1 MANPAL
7 WALFFLIQVPLVVM
21 IIWATRLWR
30 RHRRSGLEEFYPQFR
45 RPDIEAV
52 RPKKVRPVMSSED
65 VDRRFPT
72 VGYSAWKSAH
82 ETPSQASAPRASAQ
96 LERTTSRD
104 NDEPEPPNKQ
114 TTINDAHQNEPP
126 SPDSDS
132 YSVCAICVDQF
143 DANDEVRPLSC
154 GHIFHPACIDMWLT
168 KRQACC
174 PLCKT
179 VYAGLRVSSE
189 SNRDGEAEASTMPEP
204 PAAAVVRGERI
215 PRES

>member
-7 WALFFLIQVPLVVM
+7 WALVFIIQVPLVM
-21 IIWATRLWR
+21 LIIFATRVWR
-30 RHRRSGLEEFYPQFR
+30 RHRRSVFEEFYPQFR

-52 RPKKVRPVMSSED
+52 RPQRVRPVITSED
-65 VDRRFPT
+65 VDRRFPI
-72 VGYSAWKSAH
+72 VGYSVWKSAH
-82 ETPSQASAPRASAQ
+82 ETPSQGSADRPSTSLEPTTPRDSSHQ
-96 LERTTSRD
+96 V
-104 NDEPEPPNKQ
+104 PPNKQ
-114 TTINDAHQNEPP
+114 TPTEHDNQNGGP
-126 SPDSDS
+126 SSSEDS

-143 DANDEVRPLSC
+143 DSNDEVRPLTC

-179 VYAGLRVSSE
+179 VYTGVGASPE
-189 SNRDGEAEASTMPEP
+189 SNIDDEPEASTMPEP
-204 PAAAVVRGERI
+204 PAVAVVREERV